1 VPDTPRRVPDGRA
14 DRGDHGPVKREQ
26 AVASGEIAGKAR
38 VGRDAAAVAGRLKPG
53 EIAVID
59 SVDLDRA
66 AAAALTARRPAAVV
80 NGRPTISGRFPS
92 YGAGLLIDAGIPL
105 LDDVG
110 SDLLAGVADGDRLRI
125 DGVRVLSGEREL
137 ARGRRQDPESL
148 AEALEHARAGLARGV
163 GAFGDAAAEY
173 AAAHQGLLIDRV
185 GVPEPPIPMTGR
197 DVLIVTGGAAAAEQL
212 RRLRGYVSDRRPV
225 VLVLPDGAEL
235 LTGTRGVPQA
245 DLLVGDPRQFNDA
258 VLRALPRLLVPGEPS
273 EEARITAERL
283 GLLLI
288 GFPGAQGPEDA
299 ALLMADAADAR
310 CIVITGP
317 GLSLPEFLDR
327 GRIGMAGSVLTR
339 IIAGGRVVPADQAA
353 DLHRREV
360 PGWGLAAL
368 LLAGLAAVAAAV
380 ATTPV
385 GQQWLDT
392 AGSWL

>member
-1 VPDTPRRVPDGRA
+1 VPGHRA
-14 DRGDHGPVKREQ
+14 DPGDHGPVKREQ
-26 AVASGEIAGKAR
+26 AVASGEIVGKAR
-38 VGRDAAAVAGRLKPG
+38 VGRDAGALAGRLKPG

-59 SVDLDRA
+59 AVDLDRA
-66 AAAALTARRPAAVV
+66 AAAALAARRPAAVV
-80 NGRPTISGRFPS
+80 NGRPTVSGRFPS
-92 YGAGLLIDAGIPL
+92 YGAGLLIDAAIPL

-148 AEALEHARAGLARGV
+148 AEALDHARAGLARGV

-185 GVPEPPIPMTGR
+185 GVPESPIALSGR
-197 DVLIVTGGAAAAEQL
+197 DVLIVTGGDAAAEQL
-212 RRLRGYVSDRRPV
+212 RRLRGYLSDRRPV
-225 VLVLPDGAEL
+225 VLALPDGVAVL
-235 LTGTRGVPQA
+235 AATRGAPQP
-245 DLLVGDPRQFNDA
+245 DLLIGEPRLFTDE
-258 VLRALPRLLVPGEPS
+258 VLRAVPRLLVPGEPT

-283 GLLLI
+283 GLMLV

-299 ALLMADAADAR
+299 ALLMADAAGPR
-310 CIVITGP
+310 CIVMTGP

-368 LLAGLAAVAAAV
+368 LGAGLAAVAAAI

-385 GQQWLDT
+385 GQQWLD
-392 AGSWL
+392 AVEGWV